1 MTGKPT
7 YGPVPPAPQQA
18 KVTAASV
25 AGPVHVTQRLVAPM
39 PLSYAPAPPPRSAAG
54 GQQLPMNLRGGIES
68 LSGMDMGGVR
78 VHYGSTL
85 PARLNA
91 LAYAQGSDIHLAK
104 GQERHLPHE
113 AWHVVQQRMG
123 RVRPTLREGGVSIND
138 NAALEHEA
146 DQMGERALRAPP
158 LAFGAMRESAPAGA
172 GWSVAQR
179 VLIDGVDVKP
189 DKKGQ
194 NQAILSDALDA
205 LIEAQEGGLSDPD
218 SWLSWAAKI
227 NAKLQAHGLTVGVKK
242 EIEDFYGQIRELNF
256 KVNPV
261 LREAWQRSLNATSNK
276 LNYAQ
281 VGGKFKDKITDVLHE
296 ISTDFPALAAK
307 TKKVPVF
314 KVNKEHMINKGKAHG
329 GPPTA
334 HVNLMFAAAP
344 PGGAK
349 ETLSEFHKQLHA
361 LKPGT
366 GSVNYN
372 ALDPD
377 IRDIIEDA
385 QMDYEEDDM
394 GSLS

>member
-1 MTGKPT
+1 MTGKSTQGPAP
-7 YGPVPPAPQQA
+7 PVPQQTRT
-18 KVTAASV
+18 TAAE
-25 AGPVHVTQRLVAPM
+25 AAAPVHVTQRLVAPM
-39 PLSYAPAPPPRSAAG
+39 PLSYAPAPPPRAAAG
-54 GQQLPMNLRGGIES
+54 GQQLPSNLRSGIES

-85 PARLNA
+85 PARINA

-123 RVRPTLREGGVSIND
+123 RVRPTLQEGGVGIND
-138 NAALEHEA
+138 SAALEHEA
-146 DQMGERALRAPP
+146 DRMGERALRTPP
-158 LAFGAMRESAPAGA
+158 LAFGALQEAAPTGS

-179 VLIDGVDVKP
+179 VLIDGRDVKP
-189 DKKGQ
+189 DKKGV

-205 LIEAQEGGLSDPD
+205 LIEAQEGSLADPD
-218 SWLSWAAKI
+218 SWISRVTSI
-227 NAKLQAHGLTVGVKK
+227 NDKLQAHGLTVGVKK
-242 EIEDFYGQIRELNF
+242 EIEDFYAQVGELNF

-276 LNYAQ
+276 SNYAQ

-344 PGGAK
+344 PSGAK
-349 ETLSEFHKQLHA
+349 ETLSAFHKQLHA

-372 ALDPD
+372 GLDPE

-385 QMDYEEDDM
+385 QMEYEEDDM